1 MERRRHCYVERNMY
15 KKLVKWLKL
24 QEAEE
29 LSTLDAQSKTERHR
43 EIIQRKP
50 FLKRL
55 YTEFYKEF
63 KTVSDEFP
71 NGLLIEL
78 GSGGGFI
85 KDVIPNVITSGILH
99 VTGKDVQFSA
109 LAMPFKDNTVDVF
122 FIMNV
127 LHHINNAYIFFKEL
141 DRCLKIGGEIVIT
154 TTANTLWS
162 RFIYKNF
169 HSEPFDPCGGW
180 DFEGTDPLSSANIAI
195 PWIIFFRDRTQFERL
210 FPSLRVRKIRF
221 HTPFRYLVSGGCSVR
236 QLLPP
241 FTYDIV
247 KGLEILLSPLHRH
260 IDMFMTIEIEK
271 VS

>member
-1 MERRRHCYVERNMY
+1 MY
-15 KKLVKWLKL
+15 KKLVEWLKL
-24 QEAEE
+24 SEARN
-29 LSTLDAQSKTERHR
+29 LSNLDASSKTKRYR
-43 EIIQRKP
+43 EIIQRKV

-55 YTEFYKEF
+55 YLDFYKEF
-63 KTVSDEFP
+63 KLVSDKFP
-71 NGLLIEL
+71 NGLFVEL

-85 KDVIPNVITSGILH
+85 KDVVPNVITSGILH

-109 LAMPFKDNTVDVF
+109 LAMPFKDHTVGAF
-122 FIMNV
+122 FMLDV
-127 LHHINNAYIFFKEL
+127 LHHINHEYIFFKEV
-141 DRCLKIGGEIVIT
+141 DRCLKIGGEIVMIEP
-154 TTANTLWS
+154 ANTPWS
-162 RFIYKNF
+162 QFIYRNF
-169 HSEPFDPCGGW
+169 HNEPFDPYGGW
-180 DFEGTDPLSSANIAI
+180 DFEEVDPLSSANSAL
-195 PWIIFFRDRTQFERL
+195 PWTIFVRDRTQFEKL

-221 HTPFRYLVSGGCSVR
+221 HTPFRYLVSGGCSVQ

>member
-1 MERRRHCYVERNMY
+1 MY

-109 LAMPFKDNTVDVF
+109 LVMPFKDNTVDVF
-122 FIMNV
+122 FYN
-127 LHHINNAYIFFKEL
+127 E
-141 DRCLKIGGEIVIT
+141 C
-154 TTANTLWS
+154 
-162 RFIYKNF
+162 
-169 HSEPFDPCGGW
+169 
-180 DFEGTDPLSSANIAI
+180 SS
-195 PWIIFFRDRTQFERL
+195 PYQ
-210 FPSLRVRKIRF
+210 
-221 HTPFRYLVSGGCSVR
+221 
-236 QLLPP
+236 
-241 FTYDIV
+241 
-247 KGLEILLSPLHRH
+247 
-260 IDMFMTIEIEK
+260 
-271 VS
+271 